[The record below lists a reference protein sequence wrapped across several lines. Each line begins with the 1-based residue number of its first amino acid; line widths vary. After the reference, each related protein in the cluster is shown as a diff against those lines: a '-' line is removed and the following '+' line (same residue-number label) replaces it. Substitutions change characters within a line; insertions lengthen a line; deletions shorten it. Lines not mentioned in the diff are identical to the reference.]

1 MVETRRDWVGRSV
14 TDADAARSSDAG
26 DMGDAGDTPGPLLL
40 RLIRELSPG
49 LLATALTHSS
59 WVEERSAS
67 NERLEFL
74 GDSVLGLSAAAHL
87 FERFPKEEEGVL
99 ARWKAFVVSRGSCRV
114 VASRLGLDDL
124 VMTSAPGT
132 EEQRAEL
139 ASAPTALGN
148 LLEALI
154 GACYLEHGFT
164 ATTVAVV
171 DAFCDQ
177 VTYAVATYVDY
188 KSTLQEHLAALEGGS
203 ASYEVVGEDGPPHDR
218 VFTSRVNVGGES
230 LGEGSGRSIKK
241 SEQRAAREALM
252 TLGVVPRTN
261 LDLEDEYLIDDG
273 TAFSAVSDGD

>member
-1 MVETRRDWVGRSV
+1 M
-14 TDADAARSSDAG
+14 TDSDAARSND
-26 DMGDAGDTPGPLLL
+26 PGEAPGSPLL

-49 LLATALTHSS
+49 LLGTALTHSS
-59 WVEERSAS
+59 WVAERSAS

-74 GDSVLGLSAAAHL
+74 GDSVLGVTVAAYL
-87 FERFPKEEEGVL
+87 FERFPREDEGVL

-114 VASRLGLDDL
+114 VACRLGLDDL
-124 VMTSAPGT
+124 VMASAPGT

-154 GACYLEHGFT
+154 GACYLQHGYV
-164 ATTVAVV
+164 ATKDAVV
-171 DAFCDQ
+171 DAFLDQ

-188 KSTLQEHLAALEGGS
+188 KSTLQEYLAASGGSS

-230 LGEGSGRSIKK
+230 LGQGRGRSIKK
-241 SEQRAAREALM
+241 SEQRAAHEALM
-252 TLGVVPRTN
+252 TLGVVPRTS
-261 LDLEDEYLIDDG
+261 LEVEDEYLVDDG
-273 TAFSAVSDGD
+273 TACSAVSDGD